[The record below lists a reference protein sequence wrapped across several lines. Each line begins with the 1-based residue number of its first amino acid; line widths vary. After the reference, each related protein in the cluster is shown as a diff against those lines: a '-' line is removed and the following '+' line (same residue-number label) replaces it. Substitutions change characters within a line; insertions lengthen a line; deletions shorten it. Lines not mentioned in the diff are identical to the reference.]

1 MLFPITLIYLYKRD
15 LINQYLVTTVDTD
28 GMVLSQQ
35 IIISYYAE
43 YASMRFQLFMGN
55 VSPGNSAM

>member
-28 GMVLSQQ
+28 GIVLSQQ
-35 IIISYYAE
+35 IIISYYDE
-43 YASMRFQLFMGN
+43 YASMRFQLFMGK